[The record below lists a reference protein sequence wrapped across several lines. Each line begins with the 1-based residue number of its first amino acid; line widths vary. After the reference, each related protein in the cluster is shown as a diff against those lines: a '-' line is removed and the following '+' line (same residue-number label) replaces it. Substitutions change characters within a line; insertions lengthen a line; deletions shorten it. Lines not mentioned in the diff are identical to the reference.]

1 MTWDLHHYFEINQ
14 EEIDIQFDISFF
26 KDWTMPNALSS
37 YKANDFA
44 NRIPAMALNVLSK
57 STWRTDFS
65 ENLELCRII
74 GIPIYVVFSPYLV
87 TSCVFRPPFLCVY
100 FLQEDGRYQ
109 QIELRKITLMEG
121 GELDPDAIID
131 VGDRLPFRFGL
142 MQLIQKHIEEM
153 PLFRVILISPNELRI
168 LPTAKDQIKEERD
181 QIKEERDQIK
191 EERDQIKE
199 ELEQYKEKFGEL

>member
-1 MTWDLHHYFEINQ
+1 
-14 EEIDIQFDISFF
+14 
-26 KDWTMPNALSS
+26 
-37 YKANDFA
+37 
-44 NRIPAMALNVLSK
+44 
-57 STWRTDFS
+57 
-65 ENLELCRII
+65 
-74 GIPIYVVFSPYLV
+74 
-87 TSCVFRPPFLCVY
+87 
-100 FLQEDGRYQ
+100 
-109 QIELRKITLMEG
+109 MEG

-199 ELEQYKEKFGEL
+199 ERDQIKGRIRTI